1 MSVRIL
7 WRSVVFIFTLALI
20 YILFPI
26 LIVPSSLP
34 PIQSSTP
41 ADAQIFE
48 VKTTTIDET
57 IQSLRERHR
66 QGMKL
71 ILAPVSP

>member
-7 WRSVVFIFTLALI
+7 WRSTVFIITLGLI
-20 YILFPI
+20 YLIFPI
-26 LIVPSSLP
+26 LIVPSPLP
-34 PIQSSTP
+34 PIQSAGP

-66 QGMKL
+66 RGMKL
-71 ILAPVSP
+71 ILAPFSP

>member
-7 WRSVVFIFTLALI
+7 WRSTVFIITLALI
-20 YILFPI
+20 YLAFPI
-26 LIVPSSLP
+26 LIVPSPLP
-34 PIQSSTP
+34 PVQSTSSP
-41 ADAQIFE
+41 DAQIFE

-71 ILAPVSP
+71 ILAPFSP

>member
-1 MSVRIL
+1 MSARIL
-7 WRSVVFIFTLALI
+7 WRSAVFLLTLGLI
-20 YILFPI
+20 YLIFPI

-34 PIQSSTP
+34 PIQSSVPGDT
-41 ADAQIFE
+41 QIFE